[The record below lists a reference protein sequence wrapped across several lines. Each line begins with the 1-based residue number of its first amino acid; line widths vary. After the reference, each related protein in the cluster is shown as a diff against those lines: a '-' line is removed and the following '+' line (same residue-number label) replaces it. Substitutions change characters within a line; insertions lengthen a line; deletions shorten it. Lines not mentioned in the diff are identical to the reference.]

1 MTRCKRKVCSC
12 AGGRED
18 KHAARGA
25 GLLGVD
31 LLCVGYAAP
40 ACIATAAVDMFLEVR
55 CGLLPLVVLLLVAVI
70 VLFPLDG
77 SDAAVPA
84 AFLLLPWLLLL
95 C

>member
-1 MTRCKRKVCSC
+1 
-12 AGGRED
+12 
-18 KHAARGA
+18 
-25 GLLGVD
+25 
-31 LLCVGYAAP
+31 
-40 ACIATAAVDMFLEVR
+40 MFLEVR